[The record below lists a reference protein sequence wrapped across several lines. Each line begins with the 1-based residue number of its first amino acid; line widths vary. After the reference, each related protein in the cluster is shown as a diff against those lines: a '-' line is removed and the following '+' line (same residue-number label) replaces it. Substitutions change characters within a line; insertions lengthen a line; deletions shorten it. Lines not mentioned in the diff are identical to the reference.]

1 MKARN
6 RCESV
11 GGTVDTSCMGF
22 AKYLEDIRSRYVADS
37 NAARGLRTESGAV
50 ADQPVLGGTGVVVK
64 GGLVRR
70 LMEKSMSTLASFTV
84 SNARPLPV
92 IILADTSGSMSDNGK
107 IQALNTAL
115 ADMTQSFAQDV
126 DGRAEI
132 HVAIITFGG
141 TAKVHQSLM
150 PAAAMQF
157 HPLVATGKTPM
168 GDAFDLARELIEDRQ
183 KVPGR
188 AYSPVIVLASDAQP
202 NDGTRWEEALERLLS
217 SERAKK
223 AQRFALGIGVGV
235 DATALRRFVA
245 DPSVKIYGA
254 ADAPEIAKFFRWV
267 TMSVSGRSRRPDPES
282 AREDPLPPID
292 LDELL

>member
-1 MKARN
+1 
-6 RCESV
+6 
-11 GGTVDTSCMGF
+11 MGL
-22 AKYLEDIRSRYVADS
+22 AKYFEDIRSRYVADS
-37 NAARGLRTESGAV
+37 LTAKARRVVREPASETAAKAAKSIAAPKHGIVNTIMETSMS
-50 ADQPVLGGTGVVVK
+50 VLG
-64 GGLVRR
+64 
-70 LMEKSMSTLASFTV
+70 SFTIA
-84 SNARPLPV
+84 NARPLPV
-92 IILADTSGSMSDNGK
+92 IILADTSGSMSENGK
-107 IQALNTAL
+107 LQALNTAL

-141 TAKVHQSLM
+141 AAKVHQSLT
-150 PAAAMQF
+150 PAAAMHFQ
-157 HPLVATGKTPM
+157 PLVATGKTPL

-202 NDGTRWEEALERLLS
+202 NDGTRWEEALDRLLS
-217 SERAKK
+217 SDRAKK
-223 AQRFALGIGVGV
+223 AQRFALGIGAGV

-254 ADAPEIAKFFRWV
+254 ADAAEIAKFFRWV
-267 TMSVSGRSRRPDPES
+267 TMSVSSRSRRPDPES
-282 AREDPLPPID
+282 AGGPLPPID

>member
-1 MKARN
+1 
-6 RCESV
+6 
-11 GGTVDTSCMGF
+11 
-22 AKYLEDIRSRYVADS
+22 
-37 NAARGLRTESGAV
+37 
-50 ADQPVLGGTGVVVK
+50 
-64 GGLVRR
+64 
-70 LMEKSMSTLASFTV
+70 
-84 SNARPLPV
+84 
-92 IILADTSGSMSDNGK
+92 
-107 IQALNTAL
+107 
-115 ADMTQSFAQDV
+115 
-126 DGRAEI
+126 
-132 HVAIITFGG
+132 
-141 TAKVHQSLM
+141 
-150 PAAAMQF
+150 
-157 HPLVATGKTPM
+157 
-168 GDAFDLARELIEDRQ
+168 
-183 KVPGR
+183 
-188 AYSPVIVLASDAQP
+188 VIVLASDAQP

>member
-1 MKARN
+1 
-6 RCESV
+6 
-11 GGTVDTSCMGF
+11 MGL

-37 NAARGLRTESGAV
+37 LAAKARRV
-50 ADQPVLGGTGVVVK
+50 VRDPVPEAAAKAASSIAGRNHGIINKIVE
-64 GGLVRR
+64 R
-70 LMEKSMSTLASFTV
+70 SMSALGSFTV
-84 SNARPLPV
+84 ANARPLPV
-92 IILADTSGSMSDNGK
+92 IILADTSGSMSENGK

-141 TAKVHQSLM
+141 TAKVHQSLT
-150 PAAAMQF
+150 PAAGMHFQ
-157 HPLVATGKTPM
+157 PLVATGKTPM

-223 AQRFALGIGVGV
+223 AQRFALGIGAGV
-235 DATALRRFVA
+235 DATALKRFVA
-245 DPSVKIYGA
+245 DPNVKIYGA
-254 ADAPEIAKFFRWV
+254 ADAAEIAKFFRWV
-267 TMSVSGRSRRPDPES
+267 TMSVSSRSRRPDPES
-282 AREDPLPPID
+282 ARGDPLPPID

>member
-1 MKARN
+1 
-6 RCESV
+6 
-11 GGTVDTSCMGF
+11 MGL
-22 AKYLEDIRSRYVADS
+22 AKYFEDIRSRYVADS
-37 NAARGLRTESGAV
+37 LTAKARRVVREPASETAAKAAKSIAAPKHGIVNTIMETSMS
-50 ADQPVLGGTGVVVK
+50 VLG
-64 GGLVRR
+64 
-70 LMEKSMSTLASFTV
+70 SFTIA
-84 SNARPLPV
+84 NARPLPV
-92 IILADTSGSMSDNGK
+92 IILADTSGSMSENGK
-107 IQALNTAL
+107 LQALNTAL

-141 TAKVHQSLM
+141 TAQVHQSLT

-157 HPLVATGKTPM
+157 QPLVATGKTPL

-202 NDGTRWEEALERLLS
+202 NDGTRWEEALDRLLS
-217 SERAKK
+217 SDRAKK
-223 AQRFALGIGVGV
+223 AQRFALGIGAGV

-254 ADAPEIAKFFRWV
+254 ADAAEIAKFFRWV
-267 TMSVSGRSRRPDPES
+267 TMSVSSRSRRPDPES
-282 AREDPLPPID
+282 AGGPLPPID

>member
-1 MKARN
+1 
-6 RCESV
+6 
-11 GGTVDTSCMGF
+11 MGL
-22 AKYLEDIRSRYVADS
+22 AKYLEDIRSRYVADPRTAKARRVVREPAS
-37 NAARGLRTESGAV
+37 ETAAKAANSIAAPKHGIVNTIMETSMS
-50 ADQPVLGGTGVVVK
+50 VLG
-64 GGLVRR
+64 
-70 LMEKSMSTLASFTV
+70 SFTIA
-84 SNARPLPV
+84 NARPLPV
-92 IILADTSGSMSDNGK
+92 IILADTSGSMSENGK
-107 IQALNTAL
+107 LQALNTAL

-141 TAKVHQSLM
+141 TAQVHQSLT

-157 HPLVATGKTPM
+157 QPLVATGKTPL

-202 NDGTRWEEALERLLS
+202 NDGTRWEEALDRLLS
-217 SERAKK
+217 SDRAKK
-223 AQRFALGIGVGV
+223 AQRFALGIGAGV

-254 ADAPEIAKFFRWV
+254 ADAAEIAKFFRWV
-267 TMSVSGRSRRPDPES
+267 TMSVSSRSRRPDPES
-282 AREDPLPPID
+282 AGGPLPPID

>member
-1 MKARN
+1 
-6 RCESV
+6 
-11 GGTVDTSCMGF
+11 MGL

-37 NAARGLRTESGAV
+37 LAAKARTVVRAPASEVPAKAANSIAAPKHGIV
-50 ADQPVLGGTGVVVK
+50 NKIMETSMSVLG
-64 GGLVRR
+64 
-70 LMEKSMSTLASFTV
+70 SFTIA
-84 SNARPLPV
+84 NARPLPV
-92 IILADTSGSMSDNGK
+92 IILADTSGSMSENGK

-141 TAKVHQSLM
+141 AAKVHQSLT
-150 PAAAMQF
+150 PAAAMHFQ
-157 HPLVATGKTPM
+157 PLVATGKTPL

-202 NDGTRWEEALERLLS
+202 NDGTRWEEALDRLLS
-217 SERAKK
+217 SDRARK
-223 AQRFALGIGVGV
+223 AQRFALGIGAGV
-235 DATALRRFVA
+235 DATALKRFVA

-254 ADAPEIAKFFRWV
+254 ADAAEIAKFFRWV
-267 TMSVSGRSRRPDPES
+267 TMSVSSRSRRPDPES
-282 AREDPLPPID
+282 AGGPLPPID

>member
-1 MKARN
+1 
-6 RCESV
+6 
-11 GGTVDTSCMGF
+11 MGL

-37 NAARGLRTESGAV
+37 RAAKARRSVHRPPPEQAVSANAIARGGIVNT
-50 ADQPVLGGTGVVVK
+50 
-64 GGLVRR
+64 LV
-70 LMEKSMSTLASFTV
+70 EKSMNALSSFTV
-84 SNARPLPV
+84 AKARPLPV
-92 IILADTSGSMSDNGK
+92 IILADTSGSMSENGK
-107 IQALNTAL
+107 INALNTAL
-115 ADMTQSFAQDV
+115 ADMTQSFARDL

-141 TAKVHQSLM
+141 TAKVHQPLTS
-150 PAAAMQF
+150 AATLQLQ
-157 HPLVATGKTPM
+157 PLVATGKTPM

-183 KVPGR
+183 QVPSR

-235 DATALRRFVA
+235 DATALKRFVA
-245 DPSVKIYGA
+245 DANVKIYGA
-254 ADAPEIAKFFRWV
+254 ADAAQIDKFFRWV
-267 TMSVSGRSRRPDPES
+267 TMSVSSRSRRPDPET
-282 AREDPLPPID
+282 AKGDPLPPID